1 MGYHTKPIKKGE
13 MGAFSKVEEEI
24 EELLDAAKQGV
35 HSLIICEMSDL
46 IGAIEAFAEKRY
58 NLSLYDLIKFK
69 DLTKKAFEN
78 GTRK

>member
-1 MGYHTKPIKKGE
+1 MGYHTSSIKKGE

-24 EELLDAAKQGV
+24 QELLDAAKQGV
-35 HSLIICEMSDL
+35 HGLIICELSDL
-46 IGAIEAFAEKRY
+46 LGAIEAFVEKRY

-69 DLTKKAFEN
+69 DLTKKAFED